1 MREIRHVINHRCNEL
16 LKYDK
21 DNFKPCAI
29 HFDKWLYNED
39 RTWILKALETSNEDW
54 DIKYMWNIA
63 KIVYCP
69 FCGEKLETPLT
80 LVESEQNK

>member
-1 MREIRHVINHRCNEL
+1 MRDIRHVINHRCNEL
-16 LKYDK
+16 LKYDN

-29 HFDKWLYNED
+29 HFDKWLHNED

-54 DIKYMWNIA
+54 SIKYMWNIA

-80 LVESEQNK
+80 LVESEQN